1 MHETFRRVDAVARRK
16 GGALTAPPATL
27 GLSERLSRNRAVR
40 RATQDHASARHAL
53 ELQHLS
59 RKVERLARPK
69 SAAAA
74 GPRGGARPAM
84 LRRLPLRPRVEMRD
98 VVGAPEAKPKHPKT
112 PAAAAAA
119 GGGGGKVCRAA
130 GGRGGLKAGG
140 RDENEG
146 RGLADPPLEGEEIA
160 LRGGTSREDEYRTL
174 KAALMAEIVAGRM
187 YEEDRLAALFRRYL
201 RSNSGSAQD
210 VLQDVIRDLQVE
222 LDVAQS

>member
-1 MHETFRRVDAVARRK
+1 M
-16 GGALTAPPATL
+16 
-27 GLSERLSRNRAVR
+27 
-40 RATQDHASARHAL
+40 
-53 ELQHLS
+53 S
-59 RKVERLARPK
+59 RKVERLACPK

-112 PAAAAAA
+112 PAAAAA
-119 GGGGGKVCRAA
+119 GGGEGKGARAA
-130 GGRGGLKAGG
+130 GGHGGLKAGG
-140 RDENEG
+140 RDESEG

-187 YEEDRLAALFRRYL
+187 YVEDRLAALFRRYL

-210 VLQDVIRDLQVE
+210 VLQDVIWDLQVE